1 MEMIF
6 LKEAHSTHMPKLWSR
21 DFILLLLANLFVY
34 QGILMLIPTFPVYI
48 KQIGGNDFEA
58 SLPFAL
64 VSISALILRSFSGNA
79 ADNFGRRP
87 LLMIGLA
94 ILVLFNGSYF
104 FTSVMSIIFVL
115 RFVQGIGW
123 GITSTL
129 LATIMAD
136 IVPHNRRGEGTGYF
150 SLSIIVAT
158 SLATILGITIMEYY
172 GFNVILAVS
181 TTLVIIGI
189 LLAQKL
195 SITPIK
201 KDVTAISNKSK
212 NFQWSQLFE
221 KRALL
226 PAFLCFLHS
235 VTLGG
240 IMSFLMLYGQERGIE
255 NIWIYFVGHISMIL
269 ISRPF
274 AGKIFDRKG
283 HAMVILPGLLFM
295 MIGLVTLSYATSVD
309 SLIIAS
315 LLYGLGYGAAHPS
328 LQAWAITRSPA
339 DRKGAASGTFL
350 SSLDLG
356 YAVGAVLL
364 GLIATHTNYAMMYRI
379 STLFLV
385 TFAIVYGSYLIKNK
399 HEVFVNSDKKV
410 A

>member
-1 MEMIF
+1 MIF
-6 LKEAHSTHMPKLWSR
+6 LNEAHSIEMPKLWSKN
-21 DFILLLLANLFVY
+21 FILLLLANLFVY

-48 KQIGGNDFEA
+48 KEIGGNDFEA

-64 VSISALILRSFSGNA
+64 VSISALILRSISGNA
-79 ADNFGRRP
+79 ADSFGRRP

-94 ILVLFNGSYF
+94 ILIFFNGSYF

-181 TTLVIIGI
+181 TTLVVIGM

-201 KDVTAISNKSK
+201 KDVTVITNKNK
-212 NFQWSQLFE
+212 KFQWSQLFE

-274 AGKIFDRKG
+274 AGKFFDRKG

-295 MIGLVTLSYATSVD
+295 MMGLVTLSYATSVY
-309 SLIIAS
+309 SLITAS

-328 LQAWAITRSPA
+328 LQAWAIMRSPA

-364 GLIATHTNYAMMYRI
+364 GLIATHTNYGMMYRI

-385 TFAIVYGSYLIKNK
+385 IFAIVYGYYLINNK
-399 HEVFVNSDKKV
+399 DEVFVNSDEKV